1 MESPLKQSD
10 VDQILELRE
19 VMRRVLDT
27 EPGHHPEIPETIHRI
42 LKAMLTTLT
51 YVTNLSEGL
60 NHEIAQHKLDQGI
73 ADAALLKI
81 FFELGVFAPETY
93 QKALIDA
100 TEKLGEI
107 DAGQA

>member
-1 MESPLKQSD
+1 METQLKQSD
-10 VDQILELRE
+10 VDQILELRK
-19 VMRRVLDT
+19 VMRRVLDI
-27 EPGHHPEIPETIHRI
+27 EPGHHPEIPETIHQV

-60 NHEIAQHKLDQGI
+60 NHELAQHKLDQGI
-73 ADAALLKI
+73 SDAALLKI

-93 QKALIDA
+93 QAALIDA

-107 DAGQA
+107 DAGKA